1 MPSKSNGTPSLHE
14 EVSPKVVA
22 KKNTTIKGADIP
34 LIKSVAQED
43 RELSTN

>member
-1 MPSKSNGTPSLHE
+1 MPSKSNGTPSLNE

-22 KKNTTIKGADIP
+22 KKIPLIKGGDIP